1 MKLIAPQ
8 ASLKNYTIGFVLSIA
23 LTLIAYFAVVNHWAT
38 GWALIAGIIS
48 LAVVQLVIQLVF
60 FLHLGSETK
69 PRWNLVIFL
78 FMLMV
83 LLIIVVGSLWIMN
96 NLNYNM
102 MMSPE
107 EMDKHML
114 QQSNKGF

>member
-1 MKLIAPQ
+1 MTLQ
-8 ASLKNYTIGFVLSIA
+8 DSLKNYTIGFVLSVV
-23 LTLIAYFAVVNHWAT
+23 LTLLAYGAVVNHWAA
-38 GWALIAGIIS
+38 GWVLVALIIG
-48 LAVVQLVIQLVF
+48 LAIVQLVIQLVF
-60 FLHLGSETK
+60 FLHLGNETK
-69 PRWNLVIFL
+69 PRWNLLTFL
-78 FMLMV
+78 FMMMV

-107 EMDKHML
+107 EMDTYMM